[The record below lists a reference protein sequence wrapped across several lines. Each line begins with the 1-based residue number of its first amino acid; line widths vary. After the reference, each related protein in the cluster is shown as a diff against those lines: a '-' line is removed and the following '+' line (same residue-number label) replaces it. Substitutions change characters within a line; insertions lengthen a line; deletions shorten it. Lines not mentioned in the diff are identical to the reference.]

1 MHTRPLALFALACA
15 AGLSAL
21 AQATQPP
28 APASA
33 DSGFFRP
40 AADPSLTS
48 IRPPAAPPAARPGD
62 DPGRPVDMAVEI
74 RKAEEA
80 RDLEA
85 QMDRSEREH
94 ERARAEAAAIAT
106 APASAV
112 AAGTPASAMPAGA
125 PNEPIR
131 Y

>member
-1 MHTRPLALFALACA
+1 MHTRPLAFLAFAFA
-15 AGLSAL
+15 AGIPAW
-21 AQATQPP
+21 AQT
-28 APASA
+28 
-33 DSGFFRP
+33 DTGFFRP
-40 AADPSLTS
+40 TPDPALTAF
-48 IRPPAAPPAARPGD
+48 RPPATPPTAPKAQQPG
-62 DPGRPVDMAVEI
+62 GPVDMAAEI

-80 RDLEA
+80 RNLEA

-112 AAGTPASAMPAGA
+112 AAGTPASALPTGA
-125 PNEPIR
+125 PNEPPR